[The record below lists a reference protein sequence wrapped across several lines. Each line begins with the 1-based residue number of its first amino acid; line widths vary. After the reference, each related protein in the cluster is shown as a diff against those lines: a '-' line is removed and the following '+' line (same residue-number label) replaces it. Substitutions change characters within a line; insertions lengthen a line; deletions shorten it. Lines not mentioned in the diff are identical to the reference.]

1 MSSTA
6 RCVPRRGLPVFRH
19 PGWMR
24 TLLLVGITACHEAPP
39 PPPPPARPPPPLG
52 PVQVRAAFPDEVSDP
67 AGWAKDLLAAFA
79 DTGLVPDATR
89 VCGVVAVLQQESGFQ
104 ADPPVANLGALV
116 RARLNEEAERYGPLG
131 PAAMERL
138 LQDRAPGDRRTFD
151 ARVRRLRTEREL
163 DLLFRDM
170 LEAERREH
178 PAMIATANLLDTL
191 FRGRRLEDL
200 NPVTTSGSMQVSVRW
215 ATEYARSRG
224 WPDAEETVRDAL
236 YTRVGG
242 LRFGVPRL
250 WSYPLTDTD
259 VLYRFADYNAGQ
271 YAARNAAVQRAL
283 AQLTGIKLAADGD
296 LLAYGPDGQ
305 PTAEDSETLGAFR
318 VFLERFVPAF
328 PESRL
333 RGDLQKGKEQGFEET
348 PSYLALRRVY
358 REQIGTPMATAVL
371 PELELK
377 SPKLRRGYTT
387 AAYARNVLRHHRAC
401 LQRLRGE

>member
-6 RCVPRRGLPVFRH
+6 GCHSCRGPGLYRRRAYSA
-19 PGWMR
+19 
-24 TLLLVGITACHEAPP
+24 LLLVAALGCHEPPP
-39 PPPPPARPPPPLG
+39 PPPPPARPPPALTAA
-52 PVQVRAAFPDEVSDP
+52 QIQAAFPDGVGDP
-67 AGWAKDLLAAFA
+67 AGWAKDLLAAFGA
-79 DTGLVPDATR
+79 SGLVPDATR
-89 VCGVVAVLQQESGFQ
+89 VCAVVAVLQQESGFQ
-104 ADPPVANLGALV
+104 ADPPVANLGTLV
-116 RARLNEEAERYGPLG
+116 RTRLREEAERYGPLG
-131 PAAMERL
+131 PAAMDRL
-138 LQDRAPGDRRTFD
+138 LKDRAPGDRRTFEE
-151 ARVRRLRTEREL
+151 RIKRLRTEREL

-200 NPVTTSGSMQVSVRW
+200 NPVTTAGSMQVSVRW
-215 ATEYARSRG
+215 AVDYARSRG
-224 WPDAEETVRDAL
+224 WPDAEESVRDAL
-236 YTRVGG
+236 YTRAGG

-250 WSYPLTDTD
+250 WGYALTDPD

-271 YAARNAAVQRAL
+271 YASRNAAVQRGL
-283 AQLTGIKLAADGD
+283 AQLTGIRLAADGD
-296 LLAYGPDGQ
+296 LLAYGSDGR
-305 PTAEDSETLGAFR
+305 PVPEDSETLQAFR
-318 VFLERFVPAF
+318 VFRERFVPSF
-328 PESRL
+328 PDARL
-333 RGDLQKGKEQGFEET
+333 RGDLEKAKEQDFEET

-358 REQIGTPMATAVL
+358 RERIGDPLPTASI

>member
-1 MSSTA
+1 
-6 RCVPRRGLPVFRH
+6 
-19 PGWMR
+19 
-24 TLLLVGITACHEAPP
+24 VG
-39 PPPPPARPPPPLG
+39 
-52 PVQVRAAFPDEVSDP
+52 DP
-67 AGWAKDLLAAFA
+67 AGWARDLLAAFA
-79 DTGLVPDATR
+79 DAGLIPDATR

-104 ADPPVANLGALV
+104 ADPAVANLGALV

-131 PAAMERL
+131 PTAMERL
-138 LQDRAPGDRRTFD
+138 LRDRAPGDRRTFD
-151 ARVRRLRTEREL
+151 ERVRRLRTEREL

-200 NPVTTSGSMQVSVRW
+200 NPVTTAGSMQVSVRW
-215 ATEYARSRG
+215 AIDYARGRG

-250 WSYPLTDTD
+250 WGYPLTDTD

-283 AQLTGIKLAADGD
+283 AQLTGVRLAADGD
-296 LLAYGPDGQ
+296 LLAYGPDGRPAQ
-305 PTAEDSETLGAFR
+305 EDSETLGAFR
-318 VFLERFVPAF
+318 VFRERFVPTF
-328 PESRL
+328 PEGRL
-333 RGDLQKGKEQGFEET
+333 RGDLEKGKEQAFEET

-358 REQIGTPMATAVL
+358 REQFGSPLPTATL

-377 SPKLRRGYTT
+377 SPKLRRGYST

>member
-1 MSSTA
+1 VF
-6 RCVPRRGLPVFRH
+6 RRRGWLAA
-19 PGWMR
+19 
-24 TLLLVGITACHEAPP
+24 LVVAATSACHEAPA
-39 PPPPPARPPPPLG
+39 PPPPPARPPSPLS
-52 PVQVRAAFPDEVSDP
+52 VAQVRAAFPEGVGDP
-67 AGWAKDLLAAFA
+67 AGWAKDLLAAFSEA
-79 DTGLVPDATR
+79 GLVPDATR
-89 VCGVVAVLQQESGFQ
+89 VCGAVAVLQQESGFQ
-104 ADPPVANLGALV
+104 ADPPVPNLGALV
-116 RARLNEEAERYGPLG
+116 RSRLKEESERYGGPLG

-151 ARVRRLRTEREL
+151 ERIRRLRTEREL

-178 PAMIATANLLDTL
+178 PAVVATANLLDTL

-215 ATEYARSRG
+215 AVEYARARG
-224 WPDAEETVRDAL
+224 WPDEEETVRDAL
-236 YTRVGG
+236 YTRAGG

-250 WSYPLTDTD
+250 WGYPLTDPD
-259 VLYRFADYNAGQ
+259 VVYRFADYNAGQ

-283 AQLTGIKLAADGD
+283 AQLTGIRLAADGD
-296 LLAYGPDGQ
+296 LLVYGPDGR
-305 PTAEDSETLGAFR
+305 PTAEDSETLSAFR
-318 VFLERFVPAF
+318 VFRERFVPAF

-333 RGDLQKGKEQGFEET
+333 RADLEKGKEQALEET

-358 REQIGTPMATAVL
+358 REQIGTPMPAAVL

-377 SPKLRRGYTT
+377 SPKLRRGYST

>member
-1 MSSTA
+1 M
-6 RCVPRRGLPVFRH
+6 
-19 PGWMR
+19 
-24 TLLLVGITACHEAPP
+24 LLLTGAAACHEAPP
-39 PPPPPARPPPPLG
+39 PSPPLARPLPPLG
-52 PVQVRAAFPDEVSDP
+52 PVQVRAAFPDGVGDP
-67 AGWAKDLLAAFA
+67 ASWAKDLLAAFSDA
-79 DTGLVPDATR
+79 GLVPDATR
-89 VCGVVAVLQQESGFQ
+89 VCGVIAVLQQESGFQ
-104 ADPPVANLGALV
+104 ADPPVANLGVLV
-116 RARLNEEAERYGPLG
+116 RTRLNEEAERYGPLG

-138 LQDRAPGDRRTFD
+138 LADRATGDRRTFD
-151 ARVRRLRTEREL
+151 ERIRRLRTEREL

-178 PAMIATANLLDTL
+178 PAMVATANLLDTL

-200 NPVTTSGSMQVSVRW
+200 NPVTTAGSIQVSVRW
-215 ATEYARSRG
+215 SIEYARGRG
-224 WPDAEETVRDAL
+224 WPDDEETVRDAL
-236 YTRVGG
+236 YTRAGG

-250 WSYPLTDTD
+250 WGYPLTDTD

-283 AQLTGIKLAADGD
+283 AQLTGVRLAVDGD
-296 LLAYGPDGQ
+296 LLAYGPDGR

-318 VFLERFVPAF
+318 VFCERFVPTF
-328 PESRL
+328 PEGRL
-333 RGDLQKGKEQGFEET
+333 RGDLEKGKEQGFEET

-358 REQIGTPMATAVL
+358 REQIGAPMATAAV

-377 SPKLRRGYTT
+377 SPKLRRGYST

>member
-1 MSSTA
+1 MS
-6 RCVPRRGLPVFRH
+6 CRRGWLAA
-19 PGWMR
+19 
-24 TLLLVGITACHEAPP
+24 LLLAVTSACHEASPP
-39 PPPPPARPPPPLG
+39 PAPPARPPPTLG
-52 PVQVRAAFPDEVSDP
+52 PAQVKAAFPDGVADP
-67 AGWAKDLLAAFA
+67 AGWAKDLLAAFSDA
-79 DTGLVPDATR
+79 GLVPDATR

-116 RARLNEEAERYGPLG
+116 QSRLKEEAERYGPLG

-138 LQDRAPGDRRTFD
+138 LQDRAPGDRRTFEE
-151 ARVRRLRTEREL
+151 RIRRLRTEREL

-178 PAMIATANLLDTL
+178 PAMVATANLLDTL

-224 WPDAEETVRDAL
+224 WPDEEETVRDAL
-236 YTRVGG
+236 YTRAGG

-250 WSYPLTDTD
+250 WGYPLTDTD

-296 LLAYGPDGQ
+296 LLAYGPDGR
-305 PTAEDSETLGAFR
+305 PTSEDSETLAAFR
-318 VFLERFVPAF
+318 VFRERFVPAF

-333 RGDLQKGKEQGFEET
+333 RGDLEKGKEQGFEET

-377 SPKLRRGYTT
+377 SPKLRRGYST

>member
-1 MSSTA
+1 M
-6 RCVPRRGLPVFRH
+6 
-19 PGWMR
+19 
-24 TLLLVGITACHEAPP
+24 LLLTGATACHEAPSP
-39 PPPPPARPPPPLG
+39 SPPPARPPPPLG
-52 PVQVRAAFPDEVSDP
+52 PVQVVAAFPDGVADP
-67 AGWAKDLLAAFA
+67 GGWAKDLLAAFSDA
-79 DTGLVPDATR
+79 GLVPDATR

-104 ADPPVANLGALV
+104 ADPPVANLGVLV
-116 RARLNEEAERYGPLG
+116 RTRLNEEAERYGPLG

-138 LQDRAPGDRRTFD
+138 LADRATGDRRTFD
-151 ARVRRLRTEREL
+151 QRVRRLRTEREL

-178 PAMIATANLLDTL
+178 PAMVATANLLDTL

-200 NPVTTSGSMQVSVRW
+200 NPVTTAGSMQVSVRW
-215 ATEYARSRG
+215 AIEYARGQG
-224 WPDAEETVRDAL
+224 WSDDDETVRDAL
-236 YTRVGG
+236 YTRAGG

-250 WSYPLTDTD
+250 WGYPLTDTD

-283 AQLTGIKLAADGD
+283 AQLTGVRLAVDGD
-296 LLAYGPDGQ
+296 LLAYGPDGR

-318 VFLERFVPAF
+318 VFRERFVPTF
-328 PESRL
+328 PEGRL
-333 RGDLQKGKEQGFEET
+333 RGDLEKGKEQGFEET

-358 REQIGTPMATAVL
+358 REQIGAPMATATV

-377 SPKLRRGYTT
+377 SPKLRRGYST